1 MNAQAATGPSP
12 PKHVRHVGWSLFA
25 PALCRK
31 LAKEA
36 TFSWHLPRCKKQEPR
51 FRHGEIPARGRAS
64 IQHDAHAKSSPVIPG
79 WLRNDGEEEE
89 K

>member
-1 MNAQAATGPSP
+1 M
-12 PKHVRHVGWSLFA
+12 RHVGSLLFA

-51 FRHGEIPARGRAS
+51 FRHSEIPARGRAS
-64 IQHDAHAKSSPVIPG
+64 IQRDAHTTTSPVIPE
-79 WLRNDGEEEE
+79 WFRNDGEEEE
-89 K
+89 EEEK